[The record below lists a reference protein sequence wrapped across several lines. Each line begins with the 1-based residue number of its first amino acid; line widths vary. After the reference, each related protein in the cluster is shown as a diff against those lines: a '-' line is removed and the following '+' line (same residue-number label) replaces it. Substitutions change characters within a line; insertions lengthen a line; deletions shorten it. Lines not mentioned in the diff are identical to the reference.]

1 MLTAEQKVKMLILTR
16 AIDMGYFDY
25 NLSDIT
31 EENQE
36 EVWDLCVEQD
46 GHYDAQSEVRQGD
59 RGTNIPCDYSRHY
72 ETKSVAAYCE
82 WDNSWVGWTYYYGGG
97 KHSEPEAI
105 DWIEHAYDVDCV
117 SEEKLVVVHTF
128 SKKGEQQ

>member
-25 NLSDIT
+25 KLSDIT
-31 EENQE
+31 EENLE
-36 EVWDLCVEQD
+36 EVWELGCEDSSLQD
-46 GHYDAQSEVRQGD
+46 AKSEVREGD
-59 RGTNIPCDYSRHY
+59 RETKIPYDGGRHY
-72 ETKSVAAYCE
+72 EAKSVATYCE

-105 DWIEHAYDVDCV
+105 DWIPYAYDVDCF

-128 SKKGEQQ
+128 SKKGEK